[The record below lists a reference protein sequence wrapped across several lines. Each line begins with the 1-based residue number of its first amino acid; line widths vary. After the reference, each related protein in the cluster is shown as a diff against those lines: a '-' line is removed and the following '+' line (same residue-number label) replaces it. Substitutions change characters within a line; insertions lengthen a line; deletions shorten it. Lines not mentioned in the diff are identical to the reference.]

1 MGILGGFG
9 EFFGSLFA
17 PQAVEQRNVS
27 PAGAKIQVLDAIHP
41 RKLCLGTKAWPSSIM
56 WHNSHRWGGGDT
68 PRDTYTMVLALSDQ
82 LSGPIQAIWLDNER
96 FTVGTNTSS
105 GGSGQDFVPTSNFT
119 SQWSSNPTGFNAWY
133 GPNLNK
139 VPVSSRL
146 AKHVREDGGS
156 FRSDIQFRYFDGS
169 QTAADDLLNQLPN
182 YQTDNGVGQSRVF
195 RRITY
200 LAVSLRAGLSTVGGG
215 GNFGGS
221 DIGPR
226 VPAILVE
233 SRGNR
238 EVYDWRTGTV
248 SYSEN
253 AALCM
258 ARWMMWEYGP
268 LARVDDN
275 FDLLYPLPSDFSVD
289 DMSFAADLCD
299 QNVTILSG
307 SATQARY
314 QVDAE
319 IEADR
324 SASNI
329 FEQFSFALGGV
340 KVFRRQSTGKWV
352 IRPGHYAPPVMTIPE
367 RDYLPGPVR
376 TRHRTPRQERK
387 NGIQVKYTSQNQAY
401 ELVDSEIVT
410 DSDYLAEDG
419 GVQKLH
425 SFKADFVV
433 GKHRA
438 ERLGLIWLQ
447 THRLQKI
454 HQAAFP
460 LDAGVVVASSN
471 RGVIRLEL
479 GDNVKINNERYG
491 YVDQQ
496 FTVETK
502 GYDPLTGE
510 IGLQLRETGAGFVNY
525 DGHNGPNDETNPSGP
540 NWWGQNE
547 LAKLTDLDGF
557 VIEGSSDVQG
567 DGRLWVS
574 VIFDWPNHADVRVE
588 DRGQYR
594 LEYKRSADT
603 KWSAVVSVDSRNTVK
618 MQSGVTHRVRVR
630 AETLEGR
637 SDWYPDKTGL
647 SYTPASDVFGPERL
661 GGEGGQNVL
670 SDPRI
675 VHPFNS
681 TVGNGLKLGSWSI
694 TNADGGA
701 PTPVATSLVVTD
713 TGFWSVTRNGAIT
726 LTSIR
731 MQFADGEAGDSQ
743 RFSVLEYIPVTPGQI
758 WVAGATIMLQ
768 SVSSVEIRV
777 LFYNANRSFI
787 ANGSALVN
795 RHEIDFSGDPLID
808 DWVHLYA
815 PVVIPQIGGVNPAFV
830 RLQYRQI
837 KVGGFTETAYI
848 DGLMLRLLN
857 AAQRPY
863 KKNEEITWTG
873 FSTYIPLVWLGNP
886 QEYEVD
892 PDLEIAVDGFWAN
905 GSFGLNVECSFE
917 AQIEVTSG
925 GGTGAAKTTLQFYL
939 AVIDVTHPYWQK
951 STVYNV
957 GDHVRC
963 QAIRTAPARIY
974 VCTNSGTSAGT
985 GRGPSGT
992 GSGIVDFGA
1001 VWDFVG
1007 PLADEFLSTTKSRG
1021 SFASNTVGE
1030 FSSALDV
1037 RFNIHATAADLIA
1050 ARPLAVVLYGRMD
1063 GTSDTNHHTAI
1074 IRDIRMEYTITEANT
1089 TRLAGT

>member
-182 YQTDNGVGQSRVF
+182 YQTDNGVAQSRVF

-419 GVQKLH
+419 GAPEAAHVQGR
-425 SFKADFVV
+425 FRGRQAPCRAFGADLASDASTSEDPPGGVSARRRGGRRFEQSRRDPA
-433 GKHRA
+433 RA
-438 ERLGLIWLQ
+438 GRQ
-447 THRLQKI
+447 RQ
-454 HQAAFP
+454 
-460 LDAGVVVASSN
+460 
-471 RGVIRLEL
+471 
-479 GDNVKINNERYG
+479 
-491 YVDQQ
+491 DQQ
-496 FTVETK
+496 RALRLRRPAVH
-502 GYDPLTGE
+502 GRDQ
-510 IGLQLRETGAGFVNY
+510 GL
-525 DGHNGPNDETNPSGP
+525 
-540 NWWGQNE
+540 
-547 LAKLTDLDGF
+547 
-557 VIEGSSDVQG
+557 
-567 DGRLWVS
+567 
-574 VIFDWPNHADVRVE
+574 
-588 DRGQYR
+588 
-594 LEYKRSADT
+594 RSADRRDRAR
-603 KWSAVVSVDSRNTVK
+603 S
-618 MQSGVTHRVRVR
+618 SGRPARGSST
-630 AETLEGR
+630 TTGTTGR
-637 SDWYPDKTGL
+637 TTRPI
-647 SYTPASDVFGPERL
+647 
-661 GGEGGQNVL
+661 
-670 SDPRI
+670 PRGR
-675 VHPFNS
+675 
-681 TVGNGLKLGSWSI
+681 T
-694 TNADGGA
+694 
-701 PTPVATSLVVTD
+701 
-713 TGFWSVTRNGAIT
+713 
-726 LTSIR
+726 
-731 MQFADGEAGDSQ
+731 
-743 RFSVLEYIPVTPGQI
+743 
-758 WVAGATIMLQ
+758 
-768 SVSSVEIRV
+768 
-777 LFYNANRSFI
+777 
-787 ANGSALVN
+787 
-795 RHEIDFSGDPLID
+795 
-808 DWVHLYA
+808 
-815 PVVIPQIGGVNPAFV
+815 GGVRTSWPSS
-830 RLQYRQI
+830 R
-837 KVGGFTETAYI
+837 
-848 DGLMLRLLN
+848 
-857 AAQRPY
+857 
-863 KKNEEITWTG
+863 TWTG
-873 FSTYIPLVWLGNP
+873 S
-886 QEYEVD
+886 
-892 PDLEIAVDGFWAN
+892 
-905 GSFGLNVECSFE
+905 
-917 AQIEVTSG
+917 
-925 GGTGAAKTTLQFYL
+925 
-939 AVIDVTHPYWQK
+939 
-951 STVYNV
+951 
-957 GDHVRC
+957 
-963 QAIRTAPARIY
+963 
-974 VCTNSGTSAGT
+974 
-985 GRGPSGT
+985 
-992 GSGIVDFGA
+992 
-1001 VWDFVG
+1001 
-1007 PLADEFLSTTKSRG
+1007 
-1021 SFASNTVGE
+1021 
-1030 FSSALDV
+1030 
-1037 RFNIHATAADLIA
+1037 
-1050 ARPLAVVLYGRMD
+1050 
-1063 GTSDTNHHTAI
+1063 
-1074 IRDIRMEYTITEANT
+1074 
-1089 TRLAGT
+1089 